1 MTMATNIDITDNRTE
16 WDRLRRDMGVLRNK
30 VPGIKIG
37 IFGRQGS
44 DLVKQAAA
52 NEFGATINHPG
63 GTDFGYENQQ
73 DAEQGKV
80 RFLES
85 GTGFM
90 KLGTTGPHVIK
101 IPERSFLRSGIIEG
115 KPKIIEKVEI
125 VIGKFLDGNI
135 SLNQALNGVGQF
147 AVSLVKKKIR
157 SGPFKP
163 NAPSTIREKKSSRPL
178 IDTGRMRQSVTHE
191 IDQ

>member
-1 MTMATNIDITDNRTE
+1 MATTIEITDRRGD
-16 WDRLRRDMGVLRNK
+16 WDRLESDFRSIK
-30 VPGIKIG
+30 SKAFGIKVG
-37 IFGRQGS
+37 IFAKQGS

-63 GTDFGYENQQ
+63 GTSYGYKTKRG
-73 DAEQGKV
+73 AEQGKV
-80 RFLES
+80 RFLEK

-90 KLGTTGPHVIK
+90 ELGITGPHVIK

-115 KPKIIEKVEI
+115 KPKIIDKVGI
-125 VIGKFLDGNI
+125 VIGKFLDGQM

-157 SGPFKP
+157 AGPFKP
-163 NAPSTIREKKSSRPL
+163 NAPSTIRKKKSSRPL
-178 IDTGRMRQSVTHE
+178 IDTGRMRKSIIHE

>member
-1 MTMATNIDITDNRTE
+1 MATNIEITDRRGD
-16 WDRLRRDMGVLRNK
+16 WDRLRSDMTILRNK

-63 GTDFGYENQQ
+63 GTSYGYKTPQ
-73 DAEQGKV
+73 AARQGKV
-80 RFLES
+80 RFLEK

-90 KLGTTGPHVIK
+90 ELGITGPHVIK
-101 IPERSFLRSGIIEG
+101 IPERSFLRAGIIEG
-115 KPKIIEKVEI
+115 KQKIFEKVEI
-125 VIGKFLDGNI
+125 VIGKFLDGQM
-135 SLNQALNGVGQF
+135 SLNKSLNIVGQF

-157 SGPFKP
+157 AGPFKP
-163 NAPSTIREKKSSRPL
+163 NAPATIRKKGSNRPL
-178 IDTGRMRQSVTHE
+178 IDSGRMRRSVIHE
-191 IDQ
+191 ID